1 MMNEHL
7 DIDREREEYEYN
19 NVQQS
24 QDRLEVVK
32 SVGMPNVVSI
42 IDGIVSDVEIGNIN
56 PLDAFA
62 IFKKMEAMFNEA
74 KKSIDSLAIDEAE
87 TFGESSFSHNGQ
99 KYEVRNGATRYS
111 FKEIPEWIEANE
123 KLKLIEEK
131 YKTAYKNRQMNL
143 SSLDETTGELLQL
156 PTVTQS
162 KSSLIVKNK

>member
-1 MMNEHL
+1 MNTNY
-7 DIDREREEYEYN
+7 DIDREREDYEYN

-32 SVGMPNVVSI
+32 SVGMPNVTSI
-42 IDGIVSDVEIGNIN
+42 INGIVSDVEVGNIN

-62 IFKKMEAMFNEA
+62 IFKKMEALFNEA

-87 TFGESSFSHNGQ
+87 TFGESTFSHNGQ

-111 FKEIPEWIEANE
+111 FKGIQEWEE
-123 KLKLIEEK
+123 KNAELKAIEEK
-131 YKTAYKNRQMNL
+131 YKQAYKNFKIGL
-143 SSLDETTGELLQL
+143 SALDEITGELIDL

>member
-1 MMNEHL
+1 MNEHL

-87 TFGESSFSHNGQ
+87 TFGESTFSHNGQ

-111 FKEIPEWIEANE
+111 FKDIPEWVEAN
-123 KLKLIEEK
+123 KNLKQIEEK

-156 PTVTQS
+156 PTVTKS

>member
-1 MMNEHL
+1 MNEMY

-19 NVQQS
+19 NVQES
-24 QDRLEVVK
+24 QDQLEQISK
-32 SVGMPNVVSI
+32 VGMPNVTSI
-42 IDGIVSDVEIGNIN
+42 INGIVSDVEVGRVN

-62 IFKKMEAMFNEA
+62 IFKKMESLFNEA
-74 KKSIDSLAIDEAE
+74 KKQIDALAIEEAE
-87 TFGESSFSHNGQ
+87 HYGQSTFSHNGQ
-99 KYEVRNGATRYS
+99 KYEVRNGATRYN
-111 FKEIPEWIEANE
+111 FKDIPEWIEANE

-156 PTVTQS
+156 PTVTTS

>member
-1 MMNEHL
+1 MNEHL

-24 QDRLEVVK
+24 QDRLEIVK

-42 IDGIVSDVEIGNIN
+42 IDGIVSDVEVGNIN

-62 IFKKMEAMFNEA
+62 IFKKMEAMFNDA

-111 FKEIPEWIEANE
+111 FKDIPEWIEANNN
-123 KLKLIEEK
+123 LKQIEEK

-156 PTVTQS
+156 PTVTKS

>member
-1 MMNEHL
+1 MNEHL

-24 QDRLEVVK
+24 QDRLEIVK

-42 IDGIVSDVEIGNIN
+42 IDGIVSDVEVGNIN
-56 PLDAFA
+56 ALDAFA
-62 IFKKMEAMFNEA
+62 IFKKMEAMFNDA

-87 TFGESSFSHNGQ
+87 TFGESTFSHNGQ

-111 FKEIPEWIEANE
+111 FKGIQEWEE
-123 KLKLIEEK
+123 KNAELKAIEEK
-131 YKTAYKNRQMNL
+131 YKQAYKNFKIGL
-143 SSLDETTGELLQL
+143 SALDEITGELIDL

>member
-1 MMNEHL
+1 MNEHL

-24 QDRLEVVK
+24 QDRLEIVK

-62 IFKKMEAMFNEA
+62 IFKKMEAMFNDA

-111 FKEIPEWIEANE
+111 FKEIPEWIEANNN
-123 KLKLIEEK
+123 LKQIEEK

-156 PTVTQS
+156 PTVTKS

>member
-1 MMNEHL
+1 MNTNY

-24 QDRLEVVK
+24 QDQLEQISK
-32 SVGMPNVVSI
+32 VGMPNVTSI
-42 IDGIVSDVEIGNIN
+42 INGIVSDVEVGNIN

-87 TFGESSFSHNGQ
+87 TFGESTFSHNGQ
-99 KYEVRNGATRYS
+99 KYEIRNGATRYS
-111 FKEIPEWIEANE
+111 FKGIQEWEE
-123 KLKLIEEK
+123 KNAELKAIEEK
-131 YKTAYKNRQMNL
+131 YKQAYKNFKIGL
-143 SSLDETTGELLQL
+143 SALDESTGELIDL

>member
-1 MMNEHL
+1 MNEHL

-24 QDRLEVVK
+24 QDRLEIVK

-42 IDGIVSDVEIGNIN
+42 IDGIVSDVEVGNIN

-87 TFGESSFSHNGQ
+87 TFGESTFSHNGQ

-111 FKEIPEWIEANE
+111 FKEIPEWVEANNN
-123 KLKLIEEK
+123 LKQIEEK

>member
-1 MMNEHL
+1 MNEHL

-24 QDRLEVVK
+24 QDRLEIVK

-87 TFGESSFSHNGQ
+87 TFGESTFSHNGQ

-111 FKEIPEWIEANE
+111 FKDIPEWVEANNN
-123 KLKLIEEK
+123 LKQIEEK

-156 PTVTQS
+156 PTVTKS

>member
-1 MMNEHL
+1 MNEHL

-24 QDRLEVVK
+24 QDRLEIVK

-42 IDGIVSDVEIGNIN
+42 IDGIVSDVEVGNIN

-74 KKSIDSLAIDEAE
+74 KKSIDSLAVDEAE
-87 TFGESSFSHNGQ
+87 TFGESTFSHNGQ

-111 FKEIPEWIEANE
+111 FKEIPEWVEAN
-123 KLKLIEEK
+123 KNLKQIEEK

-156 PTVTQS
+156 PTVTKS

>member
-1 MMNEHL
+1 MNTNY

-32 SVGMPNVVSI
+32 SVGMPNVTSI
-42 IDGIVSDVEIGNIN
+42 INGIVSDVEVGNIN
-56 PLDAFA
+56 ALDAFA
-62 IFKKMEAMFNEA
+62 IFKKMESLFNEA

-87 TFGESSFSHNGQ
+87 TFGESTFSHNGQ

-111 FKEIPEWIEANE
+111 FKGIQEWEEKNE
-123 KLKLIEEK
+123 ELKAIEEK
-131 YKTAYKNRQMNL
+131 YKQAYKNFKIGL
-143 SSLDETTGELLQL
+143 SALDEITGELIDL